1 MDGWMEG
8 VCWDAGPEESCTTKA
23 EKQKETRFDSTASV
37 LRANYFTAVLEQ
49 LLQAWLPLQV

>member
-1 MDGWMEG
+1 MEG